1 MAFSSIVRL
10 RDGSYAGVF
19 HRGKDPAKN
28 QNDLEVVQSI
38 SRDGGFTW
46 SDPEVAA
53 YVKGKDLCEPYVFRS
68 PEGNELCTLMRDNQR
83 TGTSMVMFSQ
93 NEGQTWSTPVDTPW
107 ALTGDR
113 HQGLQ
118 LPDGRLVI
126 VFRDFAP
133 GSPSHTKFV
142 GWIGTYNDI
151 KRGRAGQYHV
161 KLLHFYSDCGYP
173 GIHQLPD
180 GTIVATTY
188 GKYWNDDRKYS
199 VVSARFKMA
208 EIDALGAKQNKD

>member
-10 RDGSYAGVF
+10 KDGSYAGVF

-46 SDPEVAA
+46 SDPEVVA

-68 PEGNELCTLMRDNQR
+68 PEGSELCTIIRDNQR

-93 NEGQTWSTPVDTPW
+93 NEGKTWSAPVDTPW
-107 ALTGDR
+107 GLTGDR
-113 HQGLQ
+113 HQGIQ

-142 GWIGTYNDI
+142 AWIGTYAYVAYVYIYVDFV
-151 KRGRAGQYHV
+151 YYD
-161 KLLHFYSDCGYP
+161 LLSYLRMDRY
-173 GIHQLPD
+173 L
-180 GTIVATTY
+180 VY
-188 GKYWNDDRKYS
+188 NKYVYTKCVY
-199 VVSARFKMA
+199 V
-208 EIDALGAKQNKD
+208 ICIQ